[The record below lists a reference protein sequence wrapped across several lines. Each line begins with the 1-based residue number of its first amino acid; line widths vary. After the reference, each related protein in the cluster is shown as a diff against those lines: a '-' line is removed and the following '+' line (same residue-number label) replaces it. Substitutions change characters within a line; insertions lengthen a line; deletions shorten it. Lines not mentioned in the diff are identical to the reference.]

1 MILVQ
6 SEGVIYKIVLFF
18 QLSFGDVHWIIS
30 GRHRVQ
36 VVWLG
41 CTWDRSIAQGTLD
54 DMVAS
59 SETSDHVSLIFGK
72 GAFKARFVLIHA
84 GTQIWIDMVL
94 QRANTCVPPFGRCG
108 ASGVSRV
115 SWTRRK
121 IDSVNIRDVGM
132 RGKGVLWRFTAQMRV
147 ALLRACLADRQLH
160 LGTNLVSREAWLSC
174 SIINMVYRGEIWHL
188 YDLHGV
194 GTVEICMI
202 LYTAKMPSSSSSQGA
217 TNVKSRWTTLIRL
230 LIL

>member
-1 MILVQ
+1 M
-6 SEGVIYKIVLFF
+6 FAN
-18 QLSFGDVHWIIS
+18 IS
-30 GRHRVQ
+30 GA
-36 VVWLG
+36 WYNDTGTIWG
-41 CTWDRSIAQGTLD
+41 CDLQNRSFLPAKLWRCPLNHLWEAPSPSGVTGLHLRPKHCPGTLD

-132 RGKGVLWRFTAQMRV
+132 RGKGVLWRFTSVAQMRV

-202 LYTAKMPSSSSSQGA
+202 LYTAKMPSSSSS
-217 TNVKSRWTTLIRL
+217 
-230 LIL
+230 